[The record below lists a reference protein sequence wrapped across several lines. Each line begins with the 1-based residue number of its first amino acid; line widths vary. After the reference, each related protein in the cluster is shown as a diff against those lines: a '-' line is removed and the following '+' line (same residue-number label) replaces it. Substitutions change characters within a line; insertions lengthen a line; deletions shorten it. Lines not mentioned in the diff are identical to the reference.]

1 MKRHSHLTSVHSVIC
16 VSINKTQH
24 TYSHHGLVPTELIRF
39 CRTSMRALLGLLV
52 VIVLATG
59 VVQAQDQ
66 VAVQI
71 GSISPSLGTLG
82 GGTR

>member
-1 MKRHSHLTSVHSVIC
+1 MP
-16 VSINKTQH
+16 
-24 TYSHHGLVPTELIRF
+24 SHHGLVPTELIRF
-39 CRTSMRALLGLLV
+39 CRTNMHALLALV
-52 VIVLATG
+52 IALATG

-71 GSISPSLGTLG
+71 GSIAPSFGTLG